1 MIQKLDFQWKFD
13 DPLNEADPLNNIKF
27 PPKMEHQPKSIKVK
41 EEVVGLEGDNY
52 TERGYSV
59 KTLGMQGSRFN
70 KQNKINYGTMTKWDL
85 EIREKGVVI
94 NLELRT
100 MKVTDLKKKAKTLV
114 VTHGEYVKL
123 YEKIPDNLRNDASME
138 QAIKELAKL
147 LIQTDMIKVPSEDI
161 EIIPHGRKYIIMHG
175 SIELDLIE

>member
-1 MIQKLDFQWKFD
+1 
-13 DPLNEADPLNNIKF
+13 
-27 PPKMEHQPKSIKVK
+27 MENQPKSTKVK

-100 MKVTDLKKKAKTLV
+100 MKINDLTKKAKTIV

-123 YEKIPDNLRNDASME
+123 YEKIPDTLRNDSSME
-138 QAIKELAKL
+138 QAIKEFAKL
-147 LIQTDMIKVPSEDI
+147 LAQSDLINVPTE
-161 EIIPHGRKYIIMHG
+161 EIDVVPYRRNYIIKHG
-175 SIELDLIE
+175 SKELYLIE